1 MTMVFGS
8 FTPGQVFQAIE
19 DDQDIVGGL
28 VMILLY
34 LATLRILFLVGIWH
48 IWANMQVV
56 TSAT

>member
-1 MTMVFGS
+1 MVFGS